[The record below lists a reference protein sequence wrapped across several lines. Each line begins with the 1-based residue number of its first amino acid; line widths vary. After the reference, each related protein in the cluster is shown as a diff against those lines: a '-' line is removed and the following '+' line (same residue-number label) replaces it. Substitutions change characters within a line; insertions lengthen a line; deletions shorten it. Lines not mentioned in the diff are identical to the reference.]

1 MENCMAQ
8 SKNLSKATLCAAE
21 MSERAPRRMLAL
33 DPSNHLAAGTSRP
46 LSASAD
52 SAAAAEMQSSGE
64 AGMSGDL
71 ARPGPAEQD
80 SKFKFRHPRTRNELA
95 SYYLHFMGPKPFY
108 KTLALLLQIHT
119 CYD

>member
-1 MENCMAQ
+1 MAQ
-8 SKNLSKATLCAAE
+8 SKILSKATLCAAE

-52 SAAAAEMQSSGE
+52 SAAEMQSSGE

-108 KTLALLLQIHT
+108 KR
-119 CYD
+119 YSYV

>member
-1 MENCMAQ
+1 MAH
-8 SKNLSKATLCAAE
+8 SKNLSNATLCAAE
-21 MSERAPRRMLAL
+21 MSDRTPRRILAL
-33 DPSNHLAAGTSRP
+33 DPSNHLAVGTSRP

-52 SAAAAEMQSSGE
+52 SAAEMQSSGE

-108 KTLALLLQIHT
+108 KS
-119 CYD
+119 YSYV